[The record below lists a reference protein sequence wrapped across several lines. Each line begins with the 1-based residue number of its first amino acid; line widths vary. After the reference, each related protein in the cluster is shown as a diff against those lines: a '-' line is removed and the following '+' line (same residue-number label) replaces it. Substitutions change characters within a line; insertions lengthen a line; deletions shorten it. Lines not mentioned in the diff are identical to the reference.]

1 VVILDTSRNDAPTTS
16 TSTRQR
22 TQTPG
27 RPTPLLH
34 PLLLAAG
41 IYLLGALALDYGVLT
56 QLNTAT
62 TGWISADSDT
72 FVWWL
77 KLLPTSILRG
87 ENPLFT
93 DYAHYPYGVNGM
105 WNIGVPVL
113 GVLMLPVTLTIGPV
127 AAYNIAMILGLVVSG
142 VSMAMALVPW
152 TKRWASRIVAG
163 GLYAFAPFQIAHFS
177 VGHLNIVWAIL
188 PPALL
193 YAVHAVFIRRSRLPG
208 RIGALVGV
216 VLAVQTG
223 IYTQTLALGALVLV
237 ITAAVLV
244 VRHPRG
250 VLNRL
255 PDLGRTAVC
264 CVVTYVALCAVP
276 LYLLFFGPSR
286 PSGSEIRPSLDTR
299 ADPTNAVVP
308 TALTWVHGLPA
319 TALRMNSYEGEQ
331 GGYIGL
337 AMLAVLALA
346 LVFGRSTVVR
356 VVAVVGLITFVFA
369 LGPSLT
375 VLRQDLHI
383 WLPWQLLSDV
393 PLLSLAEPDRLQIFV
408 DLCVAMIVALWMDML
423 SKYPP
428 GFLGRGG
435 ARLLTTIAIVS
446 WLPAGGAQTAAATS
460 PAFFATAADPLHLRR
475 NDVVVT
481 FPRPDATWVGGGL
494 PMLWQADSGF
504 AYRSTGG
511 SFLTSDPTQ
520 PILFSTPINYFEAAC
535 FDLAAGKP
543 PPDGKFAVAAR
554 QQLIDLG
561 VTVLLVVPQPGKDYT
576 RIEQWAA
583 RVTGSAGTYEGGA
596 WLYRLAG

>member
-1 VVILDTSRNDAPTTS
+1 MLTDDALTRPARHRRRAPSRHT
-16 TSTRQR
+16 
-22 TQTPG
+22 TPG
-27 RPTPLLH
+27 LR

-41 IYLLGALALDYGVLT
+41 IYLLGALALGHEVLT

-62 TGWISADSDT
+62 MGWISADSDT

-93 DYAHYPYGVNGM
+93 NYAHYPHGVNGM

-193 YAVHAVFIRRSRLPG
+193 YAVHAVFIRRSVLPG

-264 CVVTYVALCAVP
+264 CVVTYVALCAFP
-276 LYLLFFGPSR
+276 IYLLFFGPSR

-319 TALRMNSYEGEQ
+319 TAQRMNSYDGEQ

-337 AMLAVLALA
+337 SMLAVLALA
-346 LVFGRSTVVR
+346 LVFGRTVVR
-356 VVAVVGLITFVFA
+356 VVAVVGLITFVFSM
-369 LGPSLT
+369 GPSLT

-383 WLPWQLLSDV
+383 WLPWQLLSNV
-393 PLLSLAEPDRLQIFV
+393 PLLSLAEPDRLQIFI

-423 SKYPP
+423 SKLPP

-460 PAFFATAADPLHLRR
+460 PAFFATAADHLR

-481 FPRPDATWVGGGL
+481 FPRPDGTWVGGAL
-494 PMLWQADSGF
+494 PLLWQADSGF

-511 SFLTSDPTQ
+511 SFLTSDPTH

-543 PPDGKFAVAAR
+543 PPDGKYAVAAR

-576 RIEQWAA
+576 RIGQWAG
-583 RVTGSAGTYEGGA
+583 RVAGSAGTYEGGA

>member
-1 VVILDTSRNDAPTTS
+1 MPVAISETLTDDVPT
-16 TSTRQR
+16 RGAR
-22 TQTPG
+22 RR
-27 RPTPLLH
+27 RPTPPSRTPSLR

-41 IYLLGALALDYGVLT
+41 IYLLAALALGHEVLT
-56 QLNTAT
+56 QLNTST
-62 TGWISADSDT
+62 MGWISADSDA

-77 KLLPTSILRG
+77 KWLPTSILRG
-87 ENPLFT
+87 ESPLFT

-113 GVLMLPVTLTIGPV
+113 GLLMLPVTLTIGPV
-127 AAYNIAMILGLVVSG
+127 AAYNIAMMLGLVVSG
-142 VSMAMALVPW
+142 VSMAIALVPW

-193 YAVHAVFIRRSRLPG
+193 YAVNAVFIRRPRLPG

-237 ITAAVLV
+237 ITAGVLA
-244 VRHPRG
+244 VRHPHG
-250 VLNRL
+250 VLERL
-255 PDLGRTAVC
+255 PNLGRAAAC
-264 CVVTYVALCAVP
+264 CVVTYVALCAYP

-286 PSGSEIRPSLDTR
+286 PSGSEIRPSLETR
-299 ADPTNAVVP
+299 ADPVNAVVP

-319 TALRMNSYEGEQ
+319 TSLRMNSYEGEQ

-346 LVFGRSTVVR
+346 LVLGRTTVIR
-356 VVAVVGLITFVFA
+356 VVAVVGLVTFVFS

-383 WLPWQLLSDV
+383 WLPWQLLSNV
-393 PLLSLAEPDRLQIFV
+393 PLLSLAEPNRLQIFI
-408 DLCVAMIVALWMDML
+408 DLCIAMIVALWLDML
-423 SKYPP
+423 STLPP
-428 GFLGRGG
+428 GFLGRVG

-446 WLPAGGAQTAAATS
+446 WLPAGGAETASATS
-460 PAFFATAADPLHLRR
+460 PPFFATAADHLRR
-475 NDVVVT
+475 DDVVVT

-511 SFLTSDPTQ
+511 SFLTSDPTH
-520 PILFSTPINYFEAAC
+520 PILFSTPINKFEAAC

-543 PPDGKFAVAAR
+543 PPDNRYVAAAR
-554 QQLIDLG
+554 QELLDLG
-561 VTVLLVVPQPGKDYT
+561 VTVLLVVPQPGNDFT
-576 RIEQWAA
+576 RIERWSA
-583 RVTGSAGTYEGGA
+583 RVSGSAGTHEGGV
-596 WLYRLAG
+596 WLYRLTG